1 MKPKNNILV
10 IVLVPVRHM
19 GGEEHLSHIHTVP
32 YLAVSKYNI
41 KKYYKYL
48 SLWVTLNGLQSLSG
62 LPVTLNGLPNRPIE
76 WVSLSTVDLI
86 FKINNYINKTS

>member
-1 MKPKNNILV
+1 
-10 IVLVPVRHM
+10 M
-19 GGEEHLSHIHTVP
+19 GYFEWTAE
-32 YLAVSKYNI
+32 
-41 KKYYKYL
+41 
-48 SLWVTLNGLQSLSG
+48 W